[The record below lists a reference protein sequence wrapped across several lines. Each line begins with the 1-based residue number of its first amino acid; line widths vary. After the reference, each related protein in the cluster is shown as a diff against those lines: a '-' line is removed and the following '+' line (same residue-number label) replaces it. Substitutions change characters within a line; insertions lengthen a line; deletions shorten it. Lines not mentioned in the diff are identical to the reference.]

1 MDKDQITE
9 QLATGKM
16 NRRQFNKALT
26 ALGAT
31 MVMMPMGSRMA
42 HAGTA
47 DNPTIFTWEGWD
59 VAELHAPYVA
69 KYGESPNF
77 AIYADEEEAFAKMR
91 AGFKVDITQPCTY
104 KIPMWYD
111 AGILEP
117 IDTSRLS
124 NWPDITP
131 SLKTIP
137 GTVFDGKHYFVSA
150 DWGQTSVLY
159 RPDLAPEYVDNESW
173 GILWDPKYKGRLSMS
188 DSLVDGVMVA
198 AIYAGAENPFD
209 MTDAEMARTRAALKE
224 QLPLIRFYWNSP
236 TEVEQALASGELVA
250 ATTWNDSYAT
260 MKGEGHNVAYMSPK
274 EGAMTWVCGFCIMTD
289 HDPAKIDRIYDY
301 IDAYLSVESGVF
313 EITEYGYGHGNA
325 KAFKQVDPQTLA
337 ELGFTSSNPDD
348 MLSNGYFQVAM
359 ANESALQEMFDE
371 VKAGY

>member
-1 MDKDQITE
+1 MNKEQLTE
-9 QLATGKM
+9 KLATGKM
-16 NRRQFNKALT
+16 SRRQFNKAL
-26 ALGAT
+26 ASLGAT

-42 HAGTA
+42 LGASGDH
-47 DNPTIFTWEGWD
+47 PTVFTWEGWE
-59 VAELHAPYVA
+59 VPELHGAYIE
-69 KYGESPNF
+69 KHGESANF
-77 AIYADEEEAFAKMR
+77 AIFADEEEAFAKMR

-137 GTVFDGKHYFVSA
+137 GTVVDGKQYFIPT

-159 RPDLAPEYVDNESW
+159 RPDLAPEYVDNETW

-198 AIYAGAENPFD
+198 AIYSGAEDPFD
-209 MTDAEMARTRAALKE
+209 MTDAEMAKTRAALKE
-224 QLPLIRFYWNSP
+224 QLPLIRFYWDSP
-236 TEVEQALASGELVA
+236 SEVEQALASGELVA
-250 ATTWNDSYAT
+250 GTTWNDSYAT

-301 IDAYLSVESGVF
+301 IDAYMSVEAGVF
-313 EITEYGYGHGNA
+313 SITEYGYGHGNA
-325 KAFKQVDPQTLA
+325 KAFQQVDPQTLA
-337 ELGFTSSNPDD
+337 DLGFTSSNPDD
-348 MLSNGYFQVAM
+348 MLGSGIFQVAM
-359 ANESALQEMFDE
+359 ANEAALQEMFDE

>member
-1 MDKDQITE
+1 M
-9 QLATGKM
+9 
-16 NRRQFNKALT
+16 

-31 MVMMPMGSRMA
+31 TVMMPMGSR
-42 HAGTA
+42 TA
-47 DNPTIFTWEGWD
+47 LGATGDQPTVSTWEGGE
-59 VAELHAPYVA
+59 VPEFHGAYIEKH
-69 KYGESPNF
+69 GESPNF
-77 AIYADEEEAFAKMR
+77 AIFADEEEAFAKMR

-137 GTVFDGKHYFVSA
+137 GTVFGGKPYFIPT

-159 RPDLAPEYVDNESW
+159 RPDLAPEYEDNETW

-188 DSLVDGVMVA
+188 NSLVDGVMVA
-198 AIYAGAENPFD
+198 AIYSGAKDPFD
-209 MTDAEMARTRAALKE
+209 MTDAEMAKTRAALKE
-224 QLPLIRFYWNSP
+224 QLPLIRFYWDSP

-250 ATTWNDSYAT
+250 GTTWNDSFAT
-260 MKGEGHNVAYMSPK
+260 MKAEGHNVKYMSPK

-289 HDPAKIDRIYDY
+289 HDPEKIDKIYDY
-301 IDAYLSVESGVF
+301 IDAYMSVEAGIF
-313 EITEYGYGHGNA
+313 DITEYGYGHGNA
-325 KAFKQVDPQTLA
+325 KAFEQVDPQTLA
-337 ELGFTSSNPDD
+337 DLGFVSSNPDD
-348 MLSNGYFQVAM
+348 MLSSGIFQVAM
-359 ANESALQEMFDE
+359 ANEAALQEMFDE
-371 VKAGY
+371 LKAGI

>member
-1 MDKDQITE
+1 MNKDQLTE
-9 QLATGKM
+9 KLATGKM
-16 NRRQFNKALT
+16 SRRQFNKAL
-26 ALGAT
+26 ASLGAT

-42 HAGTA
+42 LGASG
-47 DNPTIFTWEGWD
+47 DNPTVFTWEGWEIP
-59 VAELHAPYVA
+59 ELHGDYIA
-69 KYGESPNF
+69 KHGESPNF
-77 AIYADEEEAFAKMR
+77 AIFADEEEAFAKMR

-111 AGILEP
+111 AGIIEP

-137 GTVFDGKHYFVSA
+137 GTVYGGKQYFIPTA
-150 DWGQTSVLY
+150 WGQTSVLY

-198 AIYAGAENPFD
+198 AIYSGAENPFD
-209 MTDAEMARTRAALKE
+209 MTDAEMAKTRAALKE
-224 QLPLIRFYWNSP
+224 QLPLIRFYWDSP

-250 ATTWNDSYAT
+250 GTTWNDSYAT
-260 MKGEGHNVAYMSPK
+260 MKSEGHNVAYMSPK

-289 HDPAKIDRIYDY
+289 HDPAKIDKIYDY
-301 IDAYLSVESGVF
+301 IDAYMSVETGIY

-325 KAFKQVDPQTLA
+325 KAFEQVDPQTLA
-337 ELGFTSSNPDD
+337 DLGFTSSNPDD
-348 MLSNGYFQVAM
+348 MLGSGIFQVAM
-359 ANESALQEMFDE
+359 TNEAALQEMFDE